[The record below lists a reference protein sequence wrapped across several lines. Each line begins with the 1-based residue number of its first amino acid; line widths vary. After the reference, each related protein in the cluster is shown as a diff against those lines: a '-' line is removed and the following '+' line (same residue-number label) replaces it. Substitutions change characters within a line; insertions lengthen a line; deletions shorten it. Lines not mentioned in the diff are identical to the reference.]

1 MKILNNRA
9 MLRFPMRW
17 SLYNLWEQIVEVKDG
32 ESSSLLGG
40 LYNYIGSIF
49 FVMAFYLL
57 EWNSKAVLFD
67 AFKCISSYF
76 SVNTSHVLLLLH
88 RSMWADLQ
96 AQNFWVLWIFQHNFI
111 CIQLILTW
119 QYMLIFFFSSLR
131 FTISILIWGLC
142 YCMRL
147 VQI

>member
-49 FVMAFYLL
+49 FVMAFYQL

-131 FTISILIWGLC
+131 FIISVLIWGLC
-142 YCMRL
+142 YCMCL